1 MDETDVQ
8 AVEAVPTS
16 LLDLPQHLLLL
27 PQHLLLLI
35 LQQLDTVSICSA
47 SRCNRAL
54 WHLCCHP
61 LLWPA
66 SSTHGSAD
74 WALGDVKLALA
85 NILALPPQV

>member
-1 MDETDVQ
+1 MDETDLQ
-8 AVEAVPTS
+8 AVEGVPTS
-16 LLDLPQHLLLL
+16 LLDLPQHLLI
-27 PQHLLLLI
+27 LI

-54 WHLCCHP
+54 WHLSCHP
-61 LLWPA
+61 SLWPA
-66 SSTHGSAD
+66 SSTQGPAD